1 MSVVIIWGKGSSSE
15 ADRARVS
22 RVVKSAY
29 SGGIGRTELDVL
41 ADGRL
46 SLRVA
51 MRFDG
56 RDGTLGTDV
65 RETVAA
71 ALREAGYAVIGV
83 K

>member
-1 MSVVIIWGKGSSSE
+1 MSVVIIWGRGSSSDE
-15 ADRARVS
+15 DRARVS
-22 RVVKSAY
+22 RVVRGAY
-29 SGGIGRTELDVL
+29 SGGVGRTEVDVL

-51 MRFDG
+51 TRFDG
-56 RDGTLGTDV
+56 TDGTVGTDM